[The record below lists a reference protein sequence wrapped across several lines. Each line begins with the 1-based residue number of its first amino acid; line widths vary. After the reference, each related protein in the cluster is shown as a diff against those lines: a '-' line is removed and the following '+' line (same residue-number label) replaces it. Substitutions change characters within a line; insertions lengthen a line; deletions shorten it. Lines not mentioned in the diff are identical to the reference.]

1 MALWR
6 RKLPQAAELR
16 DLIQMQGRLFGLMA
30 VGKKESSQ
38 MDHKIGGAAR
48 AGVLNQGNV
57 LELVDLLFL
66 ARHGVTFP
74 LFVSS

>member
-1 MALWR
+1 MDKESASSR
-6 RKLPQAAELR
+6 R
-16 DLIQMQGRLFGLMA
+16 A
-30 VGKKESSQ
+30 VGLDPDAGKAFWADGSRQEGKLQ
-38 MDHKIGGAAR
+38 MDHKIGGAAV

-74 LFVSS
+74 RFVSS